1 MRRISLFTFLLVA
14 SIIAL
19 AIVVA
24 VGIALFSASPWSWY
38 GMGGMMGGSGG
49 MMGGNSGTLPN
60 LAASYFWIAFV
71 VLVGV
76 VVVGVVGL
84 AYYLVVPEIRVGA
97 APVICE
103 TEPKTVIAAHN
114 NEMMQE
120 SETPEQLVISQ
131 KPGPACTPLESVLK
145 TLSENERKVIDILG
159 AHGGRYLQKY
169 IRNEVGLSRLQTH
182 RVVARLAERGILTL
196 EKTGNTN
203 NVLLADWLKK

>member
-1 MRRISLFTFLLVA
+1 MRRISIFIVLLVA

-19 AIVVA
+19 ATVVA

-38 GMGGMMGGSGG
+38 GMGGMMGGGGG
-49 MMGGNSGTLPN
+49 MMGGNGGTLPN
-60 LAASYFWIAFV
+60 AAASYFWIAFV

-76 VVVGVVGL
+76 TVAGVVGL
-84 AYYLVVPEIRVGA
+84 AYYLVVPEIRAGV

-103 TEPKTVIAAHN
+103 TAPKMGIAADN
-114 NEMMQE
+114 SEMMQE
-120 SETPEQLVISQ
+120 SEKPEQLATTPKSE
-131 KPGPACTPLESVLK
+131 PACTPLESVVK
-145 TLSENERKVIDILG
+145 TLSEDERKVIDILA
-159 AHGGRYLQKY
+159 AHDGRYLQKY

-182 RVVARLAERGILTL
+182 RVVARLAERGIVTL